1 MELPF
6 EPDSAVL
13 RRVLAH
19 GVFAE
24 KAVALSAG
32 AQAAKVFPALL
43 VGCTVVLKPSE
54 VRN

>member
-24 KAVALSAG
+24 KAVALFQRVPRLRRSS
-32 AQAAKVFPALL
+32 QH
-43 VGCTVVLKPSE
+43 C
-54 VRN
+54 